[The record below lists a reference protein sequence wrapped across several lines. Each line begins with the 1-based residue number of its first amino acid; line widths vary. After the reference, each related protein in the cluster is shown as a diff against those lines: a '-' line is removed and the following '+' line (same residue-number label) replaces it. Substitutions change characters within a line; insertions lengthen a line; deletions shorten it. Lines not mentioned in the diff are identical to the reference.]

1 MLTHHD
7 KVQEAASVE
16 TDRSN
21 VFLLWHII
29 FMNLNSFD
37 LHPSSTC
44 HQMHEAFSS
53 RRGGTLVFSDA
64 QKQHKGLFSVKQR
77 SLVCSKLVTL
87 C

>member
-16 TDRSN
+16 TDRSH
-21 VFLLWHII
+21 VFLLYII

-64 QKQHKGLFSVKQR
+64 QKQHEGLFPVTQR
-77 SLVCSKLVTL
+77 SLVCPKLVTL